1 MSRPIERMKELM
13 PSLPEKD
20 ILLGYKFLEDR
31 DFESLTDLVDSAIY
45 KVRKNLKSE
54 TPREEYIKINLDE
67 LNKLKAEVDLYCAHI
82 QVPESTESYF
92 DEDFYDARTEY

>member
-1 MSRPIERMKELM
+1 MSRLIERMKELM
-13 PSLPEKD
+13 PSLPEND
-20 ILLGYKFLEDR
+20 IQLGYKFLEDR
-31 DFESLTDLVDSAIY
+31 EFESLTELVDSAIY

-67 LNKLKAEVDLYCAHI
+67 LNKLKSEVDLYYAHI